1 MATKNNQAT
10 APQLETLQHIRQH
23 IEKHGYS
30 PTIAELAVSAG
41 VVQNCIALRLGALV
55 KKGLVTKVPGI
66 ARSIRPTAIGDPR
79 IYSSM

>member
-1 MATKNNQAT
+1 MMTTNNSQAT
-10 APQLETLQHIRQH
+10 APQLETLLHIRQH

-30 PTIAELAVSAG
+30 PTIAELAACSG

-66 ARSIRPTAIGDPR
+66 ARSIRPTAIGEPG
-79 IYSSM
+79 S